1 MPDINK
7 FGKLLLE
14 MIISL
19 KAGRPLIVSENRP
32 QITMDKF
39 LEIGGNNNFD
49 VAEKLFA
56 AFDGQSLLAAGEARW
71 GKNFGQRGYMH
82 STDHRA
88 ALVKIRGGK
97 EPTWLEIYDS
107 WVSGDR
113 NITQAFLMNPDDGS
127 LSYCLIRE
135 YGSISRGQRE
145 WGSIQATGK
154 LSNGRALEGECAKR
168 LVPVPVEPDKPPV
181 EPPDPVKPPIDPQPP
196 IVPPVTPP
204 ITPPAPPA
212 PLPVFALTPWSLD
225 TVRLMRTWATLGPG
239 RRARLVKLA
248 DELEDQLGK

>member
-1 MPDINK
+1 MPNINQ
-7 FGKLLLE
+7 FGKLLVE
-14 MIISL
+14 MIIGL

-32 QITMDKF
+32 KITMDKF
-39 LEIGGNNNFD
+39 LEIGSNNTFD
-49 VAEKLFA
+49 VAEGLLT
-56 AFDGQSLLAAGEARW
+56 AFDSQSVLARGEERW
-71 GKNFGQRGYMH
+71 GKDFGKRGFMH

-88 ALVKIRGGK
+88 ALVKINGGR
-97 EPTWLEIYDS
+97 EPTWLEVYDS
-107 WVSGDR
+107 WSAGDR
-113 NITQAFLMNPDDGS
+113 IPTQAFLMNPDDGS

-168 LVPVPVEPDKPPV
+168 LAPVPVEPVK
-181 EPPDPVKPPIDPQPP
+181 PPDPVKPPVDPLPP
-196 IVPPVTPP
+196 VIPPVTPP
-204 ITPPAPPA
+204 ITPPVP
-212 PLPVFALTPWSLD
+212 ALTLTSWSLD